1 MKSFVR
7 AKYGKPE
14 TKQELL
20 QRLKKEKLD
29 LETKSKLTNQIEN
42 KNKNEF
48 HFGFYSV
55 NKNMVKVKKLKLD
68 EMKRALKY
76 IDSEIKRCE
85 NKIESIMPFNKKEL
99 IIFDSKIQV
108 SADTEPTTKELTDY
122 IYTLKEKRRE
132 IVFKIEKCLTEI
144 EKM

>member
-85 NKIESIMPFNKKEL
+85 NKIESIMPFNKKKL

-108 SADTEPTTKELTDY
+108 SADTEPTTEELTDY

-132 IVFKIEKCLTEI
+132 VVFKIEKCLTEI